1 MSSSYPP
8 KSLPEKNSKKGTTLI
23 KSKTNL
29 KRTPNRSRAVERL
42 ADEFPESLTIKTSKN
57 NEYTG
62 CVEGIKRKG
71 DLEFD
76 LQLEMA
82 LSATEAAVNDNGI
95 SVTVNDS
102 SASLHQT
109 PSKKLK
115 TKKSVQSP
123 VSKSGDQGIVWS
135 RKSGPPLYW
144 SEVYC
149 NGENLT
155 GRWVH
160 VDVINSLI
168 DGEQQVESAS
178 AACRRPL
185 RYVVAFARNGAKD
198 VTRRYH
204 FKCFCYFNYF
214 LKSMDFSSLL
224 DILLYFH
231 YIINV
236 IIQRRLLCRS

>member
-1 MSSSYPP
+1 MDTRVSSLTKQTVSHDMSSSYPP
-8 KSLPEKNSKKGTTLI
+8 PKSLSEKNSKKCTNPI
-23 KSKTNL
+23 RNKSSVDR
-29 KRTPNRSRAVERL
+29 KRTSNQSCPVERL
-42 ADEFPESLTIKTSKN
+42 ADEFPEPLSSKTSKN

-62 CVEGIKRKG
+62 CAEGIKRKG

-82 LSATEAAVNDNGI
+82 LSATQAAANDDGL
-95 SVTVNDS
+95 SLTVNDS

-109 PSKKLK
+109 LSKKLK
-115 TKKSVQSP
+115 TKKSVESP
-123 VSKSGDQGIVWS
+123 VFKSGDQGIVWS

-160 VDVINSLI
+160 VDVMNSLI

-204 FKCFCYFNYF
+204 FKCSCNFNMF
-214 LKSMDFSSLL
+214 
-224 DILLYFH
+224 
-231 YIINV
+231 
-236 IIQRRLLCRS
+236 